1 MQTDTMLFLGSQCI
15 TTPHLFSP
23 VHTAHGVIINCRCE
37 RIQVWVSECMT
48 WAQKNSHNNSMGWV
62 RYWVL
67 GSAPHLIDY
76 TYELFIRLQLSLF
89 FEDFACVSCCELH
102 ALLHLQVDPY
112 RALQAIAH
120 TLTHSP
126 TCDCSCC
133 LIALALEHLAH
144 TKVVRIKLE
153 GRRLWFTY
161 KTYGAVQRESV
172 WRMCVGNR
180 EQ

>member
-1 MQTDTMLFLGSQCI
+1 
-15 TTPHLFSP
+15 
-23 VHTAHGVIINCRCE
+23 
-37 RIQVWVSECMT
+37 
-48 WAQKNSHNNSMGWV
+48 V

-120 TLTHSP
+120 TLTHS
-126 TCDCSCC
+126 
-133 LIALALEHLAH
+133 LAYLRLQLLLNCFGIGAFGAHKSSANQIRRSPAVIHLQN
-144 TKVVRIKLE
+144 I
-153 GRRLWFTY
+153 RRRAERVSQTDVC
-161 KTYGAVQRESV
+161 G
-172 WRMCVGNR
+172 
-180 EQ
+180 